1 MPGTGLP
8 FAHRDQAPGRRVE
21 PPVEL
26 HAPILSLVQCGGF
39 RYLKRCHPRPR
50 TAKQHR
56 RHCLVQPQSLYSH
69 RQMIEKHK
77 PLCTDAQAFRKERL
91 PIRVKQQRNKLR
103 LCLWGNIAIWKLS
116 SIGQPLEAR
125 DLEDYYVVMGG
136 EAPQSAAWVARLCCL
151 FRFDGQGFEKLG
163 SESKGS
169 RAW

>member
-1 MPGTGLP
+1 MWRIPVLEALP
-8 FAHRDQAPGRRVE
+8 STSRNG
-21 PPVEL
+21 
-26 HAPILSLVQCGGF
+26 
-39 RYLKRCHPRPR
+39 K
-50 TAKQHR
+50 TASKTLP
-56 RHCLVQPQSLYSH
+56 CTTSVSLYSH

-91 PIRVKQQRNKLR
+91 PIGVKQQRNKLR

-169 RAW
+169 RAWLEGPDWPGVGDCDLRAPSLSQRQMSMS